1 MNTNLHT
8 ISQLGYMLAVEKD
21 EVEGKE
27 ELFKKNEMELV
38 VRILPLK
45 FMLLLRVTILQ
56 NLILQFMSSNLAH
69 YKSAKTR
76 GVCDCVQIPR
86 T

>member
-38 VRILPLK
+38 VRILPLE

-56 NLILQFMSSNLAH
+56 NIS
-69 YKSAKTR
+69 
-76 GVCDCVQIPR
+76 
-86 T
+86 